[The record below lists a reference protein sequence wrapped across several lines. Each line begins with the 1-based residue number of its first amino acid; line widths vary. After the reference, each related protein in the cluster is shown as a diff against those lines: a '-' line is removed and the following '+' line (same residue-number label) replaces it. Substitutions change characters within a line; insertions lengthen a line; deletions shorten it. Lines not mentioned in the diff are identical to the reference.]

1 MSGPATTLRLPA
13 GAPGARIVGLGAHLP
28 DRVVTNDEIA
38 PAIDSSDEWIRR
50 RSGIERRH
58 FAGTNETVVD
68 MAVEAAGKAVAAA
81 GVDAGAVDLV
91 LVGTC
96 THEYQLP
103 GAAAEVATR
112 IGSPGAGAMD
122 LDAACASFCY
132 ALAAAND
139 AIRAGSARLAVVIGS
154 DRFTNVLDM
163 TDRGTAFLF
172 GDGAGAA
179 VVTRADTPS
188 IGPVEWGSNGSLR
201 DLIAQ
206 FPQRET
212 GRSEVGMPF
221 VRMDGPAVFRW
232 AVTGLAEIAQ
242 RACERAGVSVSEIAG
257 FVPHQANGR
266 IIDSVVRSLKLS
278 EHVYVARDV
287 VEVGNT
293 SSASIPI
300 ALARMA
306 ETGAVPSGAPVLL
319 LGFGAGLTYAGQV
332 VLMP

>member
-1 MSGPATTLRLPA
+1 LTALRLPK
-13 GAPGARIVGLGAHLP
+13 GAAGARIIGLGAHLP
-28 DRVVTNDEIA
+28 ARVVTNDEIA
-38 PAIDSSDEWIRR
+38 PAIESTDEWIRK

-58 FAGTNETVVD
+58 FAAKDENVAD
-68 MAVEAAGKAVAAA
+68 MAVEAAGKAIANA
-81 GVDAGAVDLV
+81 GVDPSTVDLV

-112 IGSPGAGAMD
+112 IGAPGAGAVD

-139 AIRAGSARLAVVIGS
+139 AIRAGSANRAVVIGS
-154 DRFTNVLDM
+154 DRFTNILDM

-179 VVTRADTPS
+179 VVAGADTPG
-188 IGPVEWGSNGSLR
+188 IGPVAWGSDGSLR

-206 FPQRET
+206 FPEQDA
-212 GRSEVGMPF
+212 GRSDIGMPL
-221 VRMDGPAVFRW
+221 VRMDGPAVYRW
-232 AVTGLAEIAQ
+232 AVTEIAPIARQ
-242 RACERAGVSVSEIAG
+242 ACEAAGISPADLAA
-257 FVPHQANGR
+257 FVPHQANVR
-266 IIDSVVRSLKLS
+266 IIDSLVRSLKLPDS
-278 EHVYVARDV
+278 VVIARDV
-287 VEVGNT
+287 IDVGNT
-293 SSASIPI
+293 SAASIPL
-300 ALARMA
+300 ALARLV
-306 ETGAVPSGAPVLL
+306 ESGEVPSGAPALL